1 MLELFCRSPDGILL
15 ADGSR
20 LTPIPFDEVVSS
32 LSAILLDDAYYN
44 FMLAGRREGGGLT
57 WIGEDR
63 LIPLKAH
70 AWLDLS
76 ARKERGEP
84 VDSKNIRKHGNDV
97 IRLSQLLSPDLRISV
112 PPGVA
117 ADLKLFL
124 QRLMADGT
132 YSAASLGLSSPL
144 DEIVRR
150 ISRAYETGDHA
161 RRE

>member
-1 MLELFCRSPDGILL
+1 MLEIFCRSPDGILL

-20 LTPIPFDEVVSS
+20 FTPIPFDDVVSS

-76 ARKERGEP
+76 VRKERGEP

-97 IRLSQLLSPDLRISV
+97 IRLSQLLSPDPRIRV
-112 PPGVA
+112 PLG
-117 ADLKLFL
+117 DLNRFL
-124 QRLMADGT
+124 QRLVADGT
-132 YSAASLGLSSPL
+132 YSPASLGIDNPL
-144 DEIVRR
+144 DKIVRR
-150 ISRAYETGDHA
+150 ISQAYETA
-161 RRE
+161 PA